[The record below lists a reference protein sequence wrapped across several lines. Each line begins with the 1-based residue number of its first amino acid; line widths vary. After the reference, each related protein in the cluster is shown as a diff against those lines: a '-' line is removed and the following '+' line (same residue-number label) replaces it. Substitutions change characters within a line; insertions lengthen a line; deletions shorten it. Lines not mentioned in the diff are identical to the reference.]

1 MKISYVNSVCV
12 RNDAIS
18 NAIQDEFGFLKQAG
32 HEDIRLFAFQCDH
45 LDLPFTPC
53 QSIADI
59 ASHPHFLESDLVV
72 FHFGIYYSLFNLF
85 PIVPKQ
91 AQKVVVFHNVTPRA
105 LVPEKD
111 RWLIDKSIA
120 QLDNIR
126 WADHVICDSNTNLGV
141 LRSHGLNTPA
151 SIVPLAVHSKIS
163 VPERKPSF
171 YDGTVRIVFV
181 GRFTQAKGPHE
192 LLAAIDQLASS
203 HQMNAPVQLDFVG
216 NLAFSNPDMIATM
229 EKMIADIHQRHSAT
243 LSIRI
248 HGSASDEMKHRLL
261 SEADIFA
268 LPTYHE
274 GFCVPIIEAIASGC
288 RVVVYDNSNTYD
300 VAGKFGTMVRTGDV
314 GEFAQALQS
323 VMSQVQSADWREGR
337 AQESYIR
344 YADAGRE
351 YARRFSPDHIGPAFL
366 RTLRSIT
373 IR

>member
-32 HEDIRLFAFQCDH
+32 HDDIRLFAFQCDH
-45 LDLPFTPC
+45 LELPFTLC
-53 QSIADI
+53 RSVADI

-91 AQKVVVFHNVTPRA
+91 AQKVVIFHNITPRA

-141 LRSHGLNTPA
+141 LRSRGLNTPA
-151 SIVPLAVHSKIS
+151 SIVPLAVHSKIR

-171 YDGTVRIVFV
+171 SDGTVRIVFI
-181 GRFTQAKGPHE
+181 GRFTESKGPHE

-229 EKMIADIHQRHSAT
+229 EKMIADIHQRHSAI

-323 VMSQVQSADWREGR
+323 VMSQVQSTDWREGR
-337 AQESYIR
+337 AQESYTR

-351 YARRFSPDHIGPAFL
+351 YARRFSPDRIGPAFL

-373 IR
+373 LR